1 MDRISNI
8 IRYSKAWE
16 CIGIET
22 VACNVEKI
30 FGIKKLY
37 RRSDKITEQI
47 QGPYNFLGVILT
59 NSPIM
64 CLDIEGDPGSVDE
77 FMRILTENSIDIKG
91 LLYETTLNNGLH
103 LYFRIDPSIK
113 GRNQYKKIHE
123 DLHFDVLFT
132 GKSFTA
138 PSEFNNKRYSDLNR
152 SIFNIKSLYDIPEF
166 PEKLKFLI
174 DNI

>member
-1 MDRISNI
+1 MNNIQNI

-16 CIGIET
+16 GIGIET
-22 VACNVEKI
+22 VVCNVEKL

-37 RRSDKITEQI
+37 RKSVRITEEI

-64 CLDIEGDPGSVDE
+64 CLDIEGDPGSVEE
-77 FMRILTENSIDIKG
+77 FMKILTENSIDLND

-113 GRNQYKKIHE
+113 GRNQYKKIYN

-138 PSEFNNKRYSDLNR
+138 PSEFNHKKYSELNR
-152 SIFNIKSLYDIPEF
+152 SIFNIESIYDIPEF
-166 PEKLKFLI
+166 PESLIFLI
-174 DNI
+174 

>member
-1 MDRISNI
+1 MNNIQNI

-16 CIGIET
+16 GIGIET
-22 VACNVEKI
+22 AACNVEKI

-37 RRSDKITEQI
+37 RKSVRITEEI
-47 QGPYNFLGVILT
+47 QGTYNFLGIILT

-77 FMRILTENSIDIKG
+77 FMRILTENSIDIKD

-113 GRNQYKKIHE
+113 GRNQYKKIHK

-132 GKSFTA
+132 GKSFTS

-174 DNI
+174 